1 MKAIRDQVKEGKI
14 PFKAN
19 KDILNE
25 VLHSTDRGHRA
36 GVGRLLPGTSSS
48 SSSSQPG
55 PRYCIQEEADRLRK
69 EAEEQIKAFE
79 SRAPAFIN
87 FVNSSQI
94 VRLDGDGTGDGDSN
108 GGLDGD
114 SNDTGDE

>member
-1 MKAIRDQVKEGKI
+1 MKAIRDQVNQ
-14 PFKAN
+14 AN

-25 VLHSTDRGHRA
+25 VLHNTNQGHRV

-55 PRYCIQEEADRLRK
+55 PGYCTQEEADRLRK
-69 EAEEQIKAFE
+69 EAEEQIKAFK
-79 SRAPAFIN
+79 SRARAFIN
-87 FVNSSQI
+87 FVNRSQI

-114 SNDTGDE
+114 SDDTGDK